1 MQATDPAGGSVA
13 ARCQALGLARSS
25 FYYQPKAETAL
36 NLTLMRLLDEE
47 FTRHNFK
54 GVRGLRDHL
63 RLAGYLVNEKRVRR
77 LVRLM
82 GHEPVYPKPR
92 LSVPGQGVTPY
103 PYLLRERP
111 ATAPNEVWSTDI
123 TYIPMAQGFHYL
135 TAVLDW
141 HSRYVLSWKLSNTL
155 DVGFC
160 LQALAAALRQAPA
173 PYIFNSDQDSQFT
186 CPAFEQALL
195 DAGCR
200 ISCDGRGRAT
210 DNAFIERLWRT
221 VKWEHIYLNPA
232 DEGHHLHQQL
242 HAYFA
247 YYNYRRPHQS
257 LHGQTPAHVYQ
268 NNPTFNHRTIA

>member
-1 MQATDPAGGSVA
+1 MSTAQQRLLVQAADPAGGSVV

-25 FYYQPKAETAL
+25 FYYQPKAETTL

-47 FTRHNFK
+47 FTLHNFK

-123 TYIPMAQGFHYL
+123 TYVPMAQGFLYL

-141 HSRYVLSWKLSNTL
+141 HSRYVL
-155 DVGFC
+155 
-160 LQALAAALRQAPA
+160 
-173 PYIFNSDQDSQFT
+173 
-186 CPAFEQALL
+186 
-195 DAGCR
+195 
-200 ISCDGRGRAT
+200 
-210 DNAFIERLWRT
+210 ER
-221 VKWEHIYLNPA
+221 
-232 DEGHHLHQQL
+232 
-242 HAYFA
+242 F
-247 YYNYRRPHQS
+247 YN
-257 LHGQTPAHVYQ
+257 
-268 NNPTFNHRTIA
+268 